1 MESLKNLLREIIMD
15 RIVRATAA
23 NGGIRL
29 VAVLTTESSL
39 EARERHGLS
48 YLTTCILGRA
58 FSASLLL
65 ASSMKIMH
73 GRVTL
78 RIRSDGPLK
87 GLLVDAGRDGNVRGY
102 VGNPDLEFDLIK
114 TDSNKFTFNFRK
126 ALGTGYLNVI
136 RDNGFGE
143 PFTSTVE
150 LVKGNIAEDLASY
163 LYYSEQT
170 PSAVFIGEKIKNKK
184 IICTGG
190 LLAQVL
196 PKKGTDPLLV
206 SLLEERCKE
215 INSFSEDLFQEKD
228 NLLSLIKNI
237 FPDIDDNLISEEAR
251 TQKVKFKCMCSKQRS
266 LNAMKML
273 DKSELEDILK
283 TEGKAELVCEFCKNK
298 YLISY
303 EDISEI
309 IEN

>member
-1 MESLKNLLREIIMD
+1 MQD

-39 EARERHGLS
+39 EAKKRHGLS

-78 RIRSDGPLK
+78 RVRSDGPLK
-87 GLLVDAGRDGNVRGY
+87 GLLVDAGRDGKVRGY
-102 VGNPDLEFDLIK
+102 VGNPNLELDLVKIGNNKYSFD
-114 TDSNKFTFNFRK
+114 FTK

-136 RDNGFGE
+136 RDSGFGE

-150 LVKGNIAEDLASY
+150 LVNGNIAEDLASY
-163 LYYSEQT
+163 LYHSEQT
-170 PSAVFIGEKIKNKK
+170 PSAVFIGEKIQNKGV
-184 IICTGG
+184 ICSGG

-196 PKKGTDPLLV
+196 PKKDTDPLLV

-215 INSFSEDLFQEKD
+215 INSFSEDLFQSKD
-228 NLLSLIKNI
+228 NLLSLIRNI
-237 FPDIDDNLISEEAR
+237 FPDIDDKSISEKAR
-251 TQKVKFKCMCSKQRS
+251 SQEVSFKCKCSKQRS

-283 TEGKAELVCEFCKNK
+283 KDGKAELVCEFCKNK
-298 YLISY
+298 YLINY
-303 EDISEI
+303 EEI
-309 IEN
+309 KSMIENQS

>member
-1 MESLKNLLREIIMD
+1 MQD

-39 EARERHGLS
+39 EAKKRHGLS

-78 RIRSDGPLK
+78 RVRSDGPLK
-87 GLLVDAGRDGNVRGY
+87 GLLVDAGRDGKVDNNKY
-102 VGNPDLEFDLIK
+102 SFD
-114 TDSNKFTFNFRK
+114 FTK

-136 RDNGFGE
+136 RDSGFGE

-150 LVKGNIAEDLASY
+150 LVNGNIAEDLASY
-163 LYYSEQT
+163 LYHSEQT
-170 PSAVFIGEKIKNKK
+170 PSAVFIGEKIQNKSV
-184 IICTGG
+184 ICSGG

-196 PKKGTDPLLV
+196 PKKDTDPLLV

-215 INSFSEDLFQEKD
+215 INSFSEDLFKSKD
-228 NLLSLIKNI
+228 NLLELIRNI
-237 FPDIDDNLISEEAR
+237 FPDIDDKSISEKAR
-251 TQKVKFKCMCSKQRS
+251 SQEVSFKCKCSKQRS

-283 TEGKAELVCEFCKNK
+283 KDGKAELGNTLNFL
-298 YLISY
+298 Y
-303 EDISEI
+303 
-309 IEN
+309 

>member
-1 MESLKNLLREIIMD
+1 MKD
-15 RIVRATAA
+15 KIVRATAA

-39 EARERHGLS
+39 EAKRRHGLS

-65 ASSMKIMH
+65 ASSMKVMH

-78 RIRSDGPLK
+78 RVRSDGPLK
-87 GLLVDAGRDGNVRGY
+87 GLLVDAGRNGKVRGY
-102 VGNPDLEFDLIK
+102 VGNPDLELDLVKKNNNYSFD
-114 TDSNKFTFNFRK
+114 FTK

-136 RDNGFGE
+136 RDSGFGE
-143 PFTSTVE
+143 PYTSTVE

-163 LYYSEQT
+163 LYHSEQT
-170 PSAVFIGEKIKNKK
+170 PSAVFVGEKIENKSFV
-184 IICTGG
+184 CSGG

-196 PKKGTDPLLV
+196 PKKDTDPLLV
-206 SLLEERCKE
+206 TLLEERCKE
-215 INSFSEDLFQEKD
+215 INSFSEDLFQSKD
-228 NLLSLIKNI
+228 NLLSLIKSI
-237 FPDIDDNLISEEAR
+237 FPDIDDKSISEKAR
-251 TQKVKFKCMCSKQRS
+251 SQEVSFKCKCSKQRS

-283 TEGKAELVCEFCKNK
+283 KEGKAELVCEFCKNK
-298 YLISY
+298 YLINF
-303 EDISEI
+303 EEI
-309 IEN
+309 RSMIEN